1 MQPNLPSANV
11 LKLSTVEESI
21 LYYMD
26 HPVAWGE
33 DVIGMKYDP
42 WQKEVLEALAK
53 RRFVAV
59 RSGHGVGKS
68 FTMANA
74 ILWFLLTHP
83 FCKVICTAPS
93 KEQLFDVLWAEL
105 YRLIR
110 ESNKLSKLVEW
121 KKDRIDV
128 RQHKEEWFAIARTAE
143 VRKLGK
149 TGLAVAEG
157 LQGRH
162 AECILYVLDEASGI
176 DEAIMNTID
185 GSLTSEESY
194 VLMAGN
200 PTRSSGTF
208 YDAFH
213 TKRRMWTTFKVSSE
227 DSPRAAKGDFV
238 RRMQE
243 KYGSRDHPMYLIR
256 VRGEFPP
263 AQHNSVFSLD
273 SIEAAIKLKFDTRNW
288 EPYEI
293 GLDVARYG
301 GDKTVFAIKRGP
313 IIERIET
320 FDQISTMETAG
331 RAVQFINQYKP
342 IAVRIDTV
350 GVGGGVYDR
359 LKELGYNEAIS
370 VNGGD
375 SPSDTSQ
382 FLNLRAESH
391 WNLRTLLETAALKL
405 PDDPDGILIG
415 QMVSLTYK
423 VTSKGKIQIESKE
436 ELRAR
441 GVESPDRLDAIIL
454 ACMTNLRKRSKLRF
468 GDIFS
473 MER

>member
-1 MQPNLPSANV
+1 MSHNAPATSKQLG
-11 LKLSTVEESI
+11 KLQEESI

-26 HPVAWGE
+26 HPVEWGE
-33 DVIGMKYDP
+33 DILNVKYDA
-42 WQKEVLEALAK
+42 WQAEVLQALSS

-105 YRLIR
+105 YKLIR
-110 ESNKLSKLVEW
+110 ESRKLSKLLEW
-121 KKDRIDV
+121 KKDRIEV
-128 RQHKEEWFAIARTAE
+128 RKHPQEWFAIARTAE

-149 TGLAVAEG
+149 NGLAVAEG

-162 AECILYVLDEASGI
+162 AEAILYILDEASGI
-176 DEAIMNTID
+176 DEAIMSTID

-213 TKRRMWTTFKVSSE
+213 TKARMWARFKVSSE
-227 DSPRAAKGDFV
+227 DSPRAAAGFCK
-238 RRMQE
+238 RMLE

-263 AQHNSVFSLD
+263 SQHNSVFDHDKILESMG
-273 SIEAAIKLKFDTRNW
+273 LKFESRNW

-293 GLDVARYG
+293 GVDVARYG
-301 GDKTVFAIKRGP
+301 GDKTVFAFKKGP
-313 IIERIET
+313 VIEKLEC
-320 FDQISTMETAG
+320 FEQISTMETAG
-331 RAVQFINQYKP
+331 RTVQFINQYHP

-359 LKELGYNEAIS
+359 LKEMGYTEIVS
-370 VNGGD
+370 MNGGEA
-375 SPSDTSQ
+375 PSDTKQ
-382 FLNLRAESH
+382 FLNLRAEAH
-391 WNLRTLLETAALKL
+391 WNLRSLIEQKAIKL
-405 PDDPDGILIG
+405 PDDPEGILLG

-423 VTSKGKIQIESKE
+423 VNSRGKIQIESKE

-454 ACMTNLRKRSKLRF
+454 ACMTNVRSRSKFRF
-468 GDIFS
+468 GNAFS
-473 MER
+473 LER